1 MDAFVYVFSSR
12 NVMLTPF
19 QIAFLQK
26 RGIVDTNIESFV
38 EANIASLREPTLMK
52 GIEQAGKLIETGIV
66 NQNRICI
73 VGDFDADGITSTA
86 MMLMALRELGA
97 ENVSWYINSRFDL
110 GYGFQIG
117 TIDEILLQGPVDL
130 IITVDNGITS
140 FEAVKK
146 AKELG
151 IKVVI
156 TDHHEPGSELPEA
169 DAMINP
175 KLLTCSYPDQNLAG
189 VGVAFKLIQYLFH
202 GKELDR
208 RALLYLDLVAIGTV
222 ADVMTLV
229 GENRTIVKN
238 GLKLINWKNA
248 RAGIK
253 AIKKVFS
260 IHGDITTYHLGFIYG
275 PALNAQGRICGI
287 PDMAIE
293 LLTTRN
299 LIRAEAI
306 ATELFEINR
315 ERQQITRNQL
325 EEALEAIGATK
336 KKFIVYYKP
345 DLHEGIVGLIAGRV
359 KEKYSVPT
367 LILTSEKEVGLVKGS
382 ARSVLG
388 FDIKKH
394 LIDDC
399 QDLLVKGGGHAMA
412 AGVTLKV
419 EDIPALQERLEGIAA
434 TYGDEIFQPDK
445 GIDFVVDP
453 KEITLDLVDEI
464 QELAPFGS
472 GFLAPVFKIKKFKVQ
487 RKIFMGTTKQHL
499 KLVSE
504 KGLEVVAFGQAETYL
519 SSGEPSII
527 NPVGRPGKNEWMGKV
542 TVQFTVKGENLNIE

>member
-1 MDAFVYVFSSR
+1 
-12 NVMLTPF
+12 MLTPF

-26 RGIVDTNIESFV
+26 RGIVDTNIETFV
-38 EANIASLREPTLMK
+38 EANIASLREPTLME
-52 GIEQAGKLIETGIV
+52 GMEQAGKLIQAGIM
-66 NQNRICI
+66 NQERICI

-117 TIDEILLQGPVDL
+117 TLDEILLLGSVDL
-130 IITVDNGITS
+130 IITVDNGIAS

-156 TDHHEPGSELPEA
+156 TDHHEPGTELPVA
-169 DAMINP
+169 DGIINP
-175 KLLTCSYPDQNLAG
+175 KLATCSYPDKNLAG

-202 GKELDR
+202 GKDLDR

-238 GLKLINWKNA
+238 GLKLINWKNS

-260 IHGDITTYHLGFIYG
+260 IHGDVTTYHLGFIYG

-315 ERQQITRNQL
+315 ERQQITRNQV
-325 EEALEAIGATK
+325 EEALESIGITT

-367 LILTSEKEVGLVKGS
+367 LVLTSEKEDGLVKGS
-382 ARSVLG
+382 ARSVIG

-419 EDIPALQERLEGIAA
+419 EDIPVLQARLESIAA

-445 GIDFVVDP
+445 GIDFLVDA
-453 KEITLDLVDEI
+453 KEITLELVDEI

-472 GFLAPVFKIKKFKVQ
+472 GFLAPVFKIKEFKVQ
-487 RKIFMGTTKQHL
+487 RKIFMGSSKQHL

-519 SSGEPSII
+519 ASGEPAII
-527 NPVGRPGKNEWMGKV
+527 NPVGRPAKNEWMGKV
-542 TVQFTVKGENLNIE
+542 TVQFTVKGENLNMK

>member
-1 MDAFVYVFSSR
+1 
-12 NVMLTPF
+12 MLTPF

-26 RGIVDTNIESFV
+26 RGILEENIESFV
-38 EANIASLREPTLMK
+38 EANVASLREPTLME
-52 GIEQAGKLIETGIV
+52 GMEQAGNLIEDAIT
-66 NQNRICI
+66 NQLRICI

-97 ENVSWYINSRFDL
+97 ENVSWYINSRFEL

-117 TIDEILLQGPVDL
+117 TIDEILLQGSVDV

-140 FEAVKK
+140 LEAVKK

-151 IKVVI
+151 IKVVV
-156 TDHHEPGSELPEA
+156 TDHHEPGAELPEA
-169 DAMINP
+169 NGMINP
-175 KLLTCSYPDQNLAG
+175 KLLTCTYPDQNLAG

-202 GKELDR
+202 QKDLDR

-238 GLKLINWKNA
+238 GLKLINWKHA

-260 IHGDITTYHLGFIYG
+260 IHGDVTTYHLGFIYG

-287 PDMAIE
+287 PGKAIE
-293 LLTTRN
+293 LLTTRDHT
-299 LIRAEAI
+299 RAENI

-315 ERQQITRNQL
+315 ERQQITRSQV
-325 EEALEAIGATK
+325 EEALTTIGLTT

-345 DLHEGIVGLIAGRV
+345 DLHEGIIGLIAGRI

-367 LILTSEKEVGLVKGS
+367 LVLTTEKTEGLVKGS
-382 ARSVLG
+382 ARSVAG
-388 FDIKKH
+388 FDIKEH

-412 AGVTLKV
+412 AGVTLKIQ
-419 EDIPALQERLEGIAA
+419 DIPVLQERLESIAA
-434 TYGDEIFQPDK
+434 TYQDEIFQPDK
-445 GIDFVVDP
+445 GIDFVVDAQ
-453 KEITLDLVDEI
+453 EISLDLVDEI

-472 GFLAPVFKIKKFKVQ
+472 GFVAPVFKIREFKVH
-487 RKIFMGTTKQHL
+487 RKFFMGTTKQHL
-499 KLVSE
+499 KLISE
-504 KGLEVVAFGQAETYL
+504 KGLEVVAFGQAEAYRG
-519 SSGEPSII
+519 SGEPSVVS
-527 NPVGRPGKNEWMGKV
+527 PVGRPAKNEWMGKV
-542 TVQFTVKGENLNIE
+542 TLQFTVKGETLDIE

>member
-1 MDAFVYVFSSR
+1 MDALVYVFRSR

-19 QIAFLQK
+19 QIAFLEK
-26 RGIVDTNIESFV
+26 RGIVDIDIEAFV
-38 EANIASLREPTLMK
+38 EANIASLREPTLME
-52 GIEQAGKLIETGIV
+52 GLEQAGNIIERAIAE
-66 NQNRICI
+66 QQRICI

-86 MMLMALRELGA
+86 MMLMALRELGG
-97 ENVSWYINSRFDL
+97 EHVSWYINSRFEL

-117 TIDEILLQGPVDL
+117 TIDEILLQGSVDL
-130 IITVDNGITS
+130 IITVDNGIS
-140 FEAVKK
+140 SVEAVKK

-151 IKVVI
+151 IQVVI
-156 TDHHEPGSELPEA
+156 TDHHEPGPILPEA
-169 DAMINP
+169 AGMINP
-175 KLLTCSYPDQNLAG
+175 KLATCSYPDQNLAG

-202 GKELDR
+202 KKELDR

-222 ADVMTLV
+222 ADVMTLI
-229 GENRTIVKN
+229 GENRVIVKN

-253 AIKKVFS
+253 AIKKIFS
-260 IHGDITTYHLGFIYG
+260 IHGDVSTYHLGFIYG

-293 LLTTRN
+293 LLTTRDV
-299 LIRAEAI
+299 IRAEAI
-306 ATELFEINR
+306 ATQLFEINR
-315 ERQQITRNQL
+315 ERQQITRNQV
-325 EEALEAIGATK
+325 EGALASIGETT
-336 KKFIVYYKP
+336 KKFIVYYNS

-367 LILTSEKEVGLVKGS
+367 LILTAEKEAGLVKGS
-382 ARSVLG
+382 ARSVVG
-388 FDIKKH
+388 FDVKKH

-399 QDLLVKGGGHAMA
+399 KDLLVKGGGHAMA

-419 EDIPALQERLEGIAA
+419 EDIPALQERLESIAA
-434 TYGDEIFQPDK
+434 TYDDEIFQPDK
-445 GIDFVVDP
+445 GIDFVVDA

-472 GFLAPVFKIKKFKVQ
+472 GFMAPVFQIKEFQVQ
-487 RKIFMGTTKQHL
+487 RKIFMGTSKQHL

-504 KGLEVVAFGQAETYL
+504 SGIEVVAFGQAESYL
-519 SSGEPSII
+519 SSGEPMRI

>member
-1 MDAFVYVFSSR
+1 MDALVCVFSSR

-19 QIAFLQK
+19 QIAFLEK
-26 RGIVDTNIESFV
+26 RGILDEDIESFV
-38 EANIASLREPTLMK
+38 EANINSLREPTLMA
-52 GIEQAGKLIETGIV
+52 GIFEAGELIAEAI
-66 NQNRICI
+66 NKQLHICI

-86 MMLMALRELGA
+86 MMLMALRELGG

-110 GYGFQIG
+110 GYGFQVG
-117 TIDEILLQGPVDL
+117 TLDEILSIGPVDV

-156 TDHHEPGSELPEA
+156 TDHHEPGEELPEA
-169 DAMINP
+169 DVLINP
-175 KLLTCSYPDQNLAG
+175 KLSTCCYPDKNIAG
-189 VGVAFKLIQYLFH
+189 VGVAFKLVQHLFH

-208 RALLYLDLVAIGTV
+208 RALLYLDLVSIGTV
-222 ADVMTLV
+222 ADVMTIV
-229 GENRTIVKN
+229 GENRVIVKN

-260 IHGDITTYHLGFIYG
+260 ISGDITTYHLGFIYG
-275 PALNAQGRICGI
+275 PALNAQGRIRGI

-299 LIRAEAI
+299 VTRAELI
-306 ATELFEINR
+306 ATELFEINK
-315 ERQQITRNQL
+315 ERQQLTRTQV
-325 EEALEAIGATK
+325 EEALTTIGTTT
-336 KKFIVYYKP
+336 KKFILYYKP

-367 LILTSEKEVGLVKGS
+367 LILTAEKTEGLVKGS
-382 ARSVLG
+382 ARSVAG

-399 QDLLVKGGGHAMA
+399 QDLLLKGGGHAMA

-419 EDIPALQERLEGIAA
+419 EDIPALQERLEKIAA
-434 TYGDEIFQPDK
+434 TYDDEIFQPDK
-445 GIDFVVDP
+445 GIDFVVDAQDV
-453 KEITLDLVDEI
+453 TLELVDEI
-464 QELAPFGS
+464 QALAPFGS
-472 GFLAPVFKIKKFKVQ
+472 GFVAPVFEIKEFKVEK
-487 RKIFMGTTKQHL
+487 KIFMGSTKQHL
-499 KLVSE
+499 KLIGE
-504 KGLEVVAFGQAETYL
+504 KGLEVVAFGQAESYRE
-519 SSGEPSII
+519 SGEP
-527 NPVGRPGKNEWMGKV
+527 PMLTLVGRPGKNEWLGRV
-542 TVQFTVKGENLNIE
+542 TVQFTVKGEI